1 MMRNRSQRGFTL
13 VELLVVI
20 AIIGVLIA
28 LLLPA
33 VQQAR
38 EAARRMQCSNHL
50 KQLGLALHN
59 YHDTHNALP
68 ARKTIKRLSGY
79 IALLPFIE
87 QGAMYDRIAAGDP
100 SNGIPPF
107 GPDAL
112 NTWSGYDGFPEML
125 RCPSD
130 PGGSLAG
137 QTNPERLVNYAFNKG
152 DDMTQTNDGS
162 TSSAPI
168 STISRGPFSYMRWVK
183 FAAITDGLSNTL
195 AMSERL
201 RTSYDNF
208 TTTERSTDH
217 RRGMVSLSGLR
228 SNPASA
234 LTISDG
240 KYFISGQS
248 VNSRFGSVATRGH
261 VHFVGFNTVL
271 APNAPNARDGEYGVF
286 SPSSEHPGGVNAV
299 FADGSVR
306 FLTET
311 IDTGDTTATRAHGF
325 SSPSP
330 YGIFGAMGSISGGE
344 SVSSS

>member
-1 MMRNRSQRGFTL
+1 MKTSSLRGFTL

-59 YHDTHNALP
+59 YHDTHNSLP
-68 ARKTIKRLSGY
+68 ARKTIKRFSGF
-79 IALLPFIE
+79 IALLPFLE
-87 QGAMYDRIAAGDP
+87 QKAMYDRIAAGDP
-100 SNGIPPF
+100 ANGIPPF

-112 NTWSGYDGFPEML
+112 NSWEGYNGFPDML
-125 RCPSD
+125 RCPTD
-130 PGGSLAG
+130 PGGSLEG
-137 QTNPERLVNYAFNKG
+137 NTHPERLVNYAFNKG
-152 DDMTQTNDGS
+152 DDMANTNDTGM
-162 TSSAPI
+162 T
-168 STISRGPFSYMRWVK
+168 TRSRGPFSHLVWVR
-183 FAAITDGLSNTL
+183 FAEITDGLSNTL

-201 RTSYDNF
+201 RTSYHNF
-208 TTTERSTDH
+208 TTTAQSTDH

-234 LTISDG
+234 LAITDG
-240 KYFISGQS
+240 KYFLSGLS
-248 VNSRFGSVATRGH
+248 VNSRFGSVGTRGH
-261 VHFVGFNTVL
+261 VHFVGFNTAL

-299 FADGSVR
+299 LADGSVR
-306 FLTET
+306 FIAET
-311 IDTGDTTATRAHGF
+311 IDTGDTTETRGHGF
-325 SSPSP
+325 SGPSP
-330 YGIFGAMGSISGGE
+330 YGVFGAMGSISGGE
-344 SVSSS
+344 SAANN